1 MARAIEFKD
10 VSFSYENTKEEKA
23 LKHINVSIRQGE
35 VILVCG
41 RSGCGK
47 TSFTRMINGLIP
59 HFYDGVLDGSVFLN
73 GNNHSKK
80 PLYQTAELV
89 GSVFQN
95 PKSQFFTVET
105 DSEIVLTI
113 RLPKRAG

>member
-1 MARAIEFKD
+1 MARAIDLKD

-95 PKSQFFTVET
+95 PKSQLFTVET